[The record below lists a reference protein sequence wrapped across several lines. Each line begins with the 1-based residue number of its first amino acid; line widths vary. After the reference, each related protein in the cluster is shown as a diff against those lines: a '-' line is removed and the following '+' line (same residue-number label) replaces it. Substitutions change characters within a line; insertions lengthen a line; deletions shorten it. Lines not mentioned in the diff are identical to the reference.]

1 MTENTSRPSLLRLA
15 AAVMLG
21 GIVGTILFL
30 VIALFIGFFNNMA
43 GMNIPINLLVAENIF
58 SAVLLVVLLVACIGY
73 FCWKVITTPPSEP
86 EPEPESGSD

>member
-1 MTENTSRPSLLRLA
+1 MTENTPKPSVLRLA

-30 VIALFIGFFNNMA
+30 VIALFIGFFNDKA

-58 SAVLLVVLLVACIGY
+58 SAILLIILLAASIGY
-73 FCWKVITTPPSEP
+73 FCWKVITTPPTEP
-86 EPEPESGSD
+86 ETE